1 MTQGLVLLAA
11 WGQFALVLAVLLFVI
26 LRRAGRRG

>member
-11 WGQFALVLAVLLFVI
+11 WGQLAVLVGVLAFL
-26 LRRAGRRG
+26 LRRPGR